1 MNKLVIGTIAGLAA
15 TAPMTLAMKAMHRN
29 LPPQDRH
36 PLPPREVTMNIAEK
50 VGLKEHLN
58 EPLRRELTIVSHFAY
73 GAAAG
78 AVYASLEEKMPL
90 PPPFSGVCFG
100 HAVWVGSYLGWLPMA
115 GIQPPVTEKSSRRV
129 ALMIAAHVVWGA
141 ATDLALNSL
150 KDKED
155 S

>member
-1 MNKLVIGTIAGLAA
+1 MNKLVIGAIAGLAA

-58 EPLRRELTIVSHFAY
+58 EPQRRELTIVSHFAY

-78 AVYASLEEKMPL
+78 AVYASLEKRCRFL
-90 PPPFSGVCFG
+90 RRFRVSALVLLFG
-100 HAVWVGSYLGWLPMA
+100 REVISA
-115 GIQPPVTEKSSRRV
+115 GCRWRAFSRR
-129 ALMIAAHVVWGA
+129 LQRSRPAA
-141 ATDLALNSL
+141 SR
-150 KDKED
+150 
-155 S
+155 